1 MQTPYERP
9 GHEAPAS
16 PQDVSPIPSW
26 LHHTSC
32 SVVEASASRH
42 RPSSVTAR
50 IAILLTLCFKA
61 LWKQPTERTA
71 TQPEGSG
78 SASRPGKPDQSPS
91 QETPTEACPSGS
103 RIKSLRTKAAVPGL
117 GQELPRCACSQG
129 AQFGV
134 KGSPFPARVCG
145 FPCQGLIRFVM
156 LWKSWR
162 EEVNSWCHHIDFGFL
177 DQRLLRDHP
186 PFYSGRF

>member
-1 MQTPYERP
+1 MQAPYERP

-78 SASRPGKPDQSPS
+78 SASRPGKPDQSLLARRRRQRRVPL
-91 QETPTEACPSGS
+91 AARS
-103 RIKSLRTKAAVPGL
+103 RVSEPRLLCPGL
-117 GQELPRCACSQG
+117 ARSSLDVPAPREPSLG
-129 AQFGV
+129 
-134 KGSPFPARVCG
+134 
-145 FPCQGLIRFVM
+145 
-156 LWKSWR
+156 
-162 EEVNSWCHHIDFGFL
+162 
-177 DQRLLRDHP
+177 
-186 PFYSGRF
+186 